1 MSVQILTARCIADGT
16 TSEVFAGR
24 ITLKNGIIQ
33 AVERGD
39 FAPGGGEERFFDES
53 KVLCPAFIDAHGHS
67 DISVFAMQEAQGK
80 TAQGIA
86 FEISGNCGLS
96 PFPLTNHNR
105 EHLQELYS
113 NYHTLLDWSDYSSYN

>member
-33 AVERGD
+33 SVERGD
-39 FAPGGGEERFFDES
+39 FAPGGAEERFFDEN

-67 DISVFAMQEAQGK
+67 DISVLPCRKLKAK
-80 TAQGIA
+80 R
-86 FEISGNCGLS
+86 LKV
-96 PFPLTNHNR
+96 
-105 EHLQELYS
+105 
-113 NYHTLLDWSDYSSYN
+113 